1 MVFEP
6 SIILDYEGGVPPHPP
21 PHKSG
26 IIKSL
31 VFTEK
36 LRKSRERCSTLP
48 FVSAGSPSSRAKLD
62 EYVMSHFRTSPSVSH
77 IFAAPELKSCDPVQG
92 YHHPGAQGEDCLPG
106 SRGVCSGQP
115 WEGNRL
121 LKKNLDTGRGRFWR
135 GLCRVLLLL
144 RSEYLRWLVD
154 LQLFC

>member
-21 PHKSG
+21 SHKSG

-62 EYVMSHFRTSPSVSH
+62 EYVMHKGGVICISEVVDISP
-77 IFAAPELKSCDPVQG
+77 G
-92 YHHPGAQGEDCLPG
+92 
-106 SRGVCSGQP
+106 
-115 WEGNRL
+115 
-121 LKKNLDTGRGRFWR
+121 NLDSSLYFIQPTFHIIFSAYNLNKKG
-135 GLCRVLLLL
+135 
-144 RSEYLRWLVD
+144 D
-154 LQLFC
+154 NIQP